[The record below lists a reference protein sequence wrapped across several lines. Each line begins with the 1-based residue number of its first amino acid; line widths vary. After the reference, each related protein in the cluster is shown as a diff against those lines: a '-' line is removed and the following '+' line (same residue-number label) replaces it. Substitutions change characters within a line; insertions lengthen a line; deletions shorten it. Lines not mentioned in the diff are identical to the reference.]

1 MRHAVWLAVVAL
13 VVATAGGV
21 WWWTTPSDTTVS
33 IDHIGDRVQTVARGQ
48 LPVFAAK
55 EDVGALYRFATEQ
68 GDLLRH
74 MPCTCGC
81 GDLGHGSNRACYIKT
96 ETSERVT
103 YTSHAAT

>member
-1 MRHAVWLAVVAL
+1 MRGAVWLAVVAL
-13 VVATAGGV
+13 AVAAAGGV
-21 WWWTTPSDTTVS
+21 WWWTAPSDTTVS

-55 EDVGALYRFATEQ
+55 PDVGALYRFATEQ
-68 GDLLRH
+68 GDLLRY

-81 GDLGHGSNRACYIKT
+81 GDLGHGSNRACYIKA
-96 ETSERVT
+96 ETSERIT